1 MKIDTGSITPDE
13 RGAVN
18 RENRFINKHSH
29 TTRLNEKS
37 AAHLVNAR
45 SAPSDW
51 HSTFFLDWI
60 FFPLEC
66 EKNLRPAVSS
76 MVEER
81 FYFSTGGVVVSWFC
95 KWVKI
100 PRVFPTMHVHIQHL
114 LCSALRGVECFS
126 ALIAPDR

>member
-18 RENRFINKHSH
+18 RENRFINKNSH

-66 EKNLRPAVSS
+66 EKTSGR
-76 MVEER
+76 
-81 FYFSTGGVVVSWFC
+81 GGVKHGGGEVLFFDRRRRRFLVLQMGKNTSRFSYDARSYTTPSPLC
-95 KWVKI
+95 IKGS
-100 PRVFPTMHVHIQHL
+100 RVFFR
-114 LCSALRGVECFS
+114 AYR
-126 ALIAPDR
+126 A